1 MRTTDPKQ
9 AITSLLASASPDAVI
24 SYDGTLY
31 HVRDMTKAPDEGSKP
46 ILRKALLDVA
56 EIDAEQAVLW
66 LGNIV
71 ASRAVRATNNN

>member
-31 HVRDMTKAPDEGSKP
+31 HVRDMSKTPDKGSKP

-56 EIDAEQAVLW
+56 GIDAEQAVLW

-71 ASRAVRATNNN
+71 ASRAVRATSND